1 MNNICPSCLHE
12 NAPGVNSCVVCGTA
26 LTSTPTTALTSTPT
40 TAPSSVSG
48 LHLPMGTLLKQG
60 CYKIEKVLGQG
71 GFGITYKAIY
81 CLNSA
86 LVAIK
91 ELWPE
96 SGYRHGQS
104 VVWPPSI
111 APKDRKE
118 QVEKFKLEAAYLQ
131 RCNSPNIAKVYDCF
145 EENSSIYMVME
156 FIDGVPLSSLIVNQ
170 NCLQENKVIEYAKQ
184 IANALV
190 AVHQNNLLHRDIK
203 PENIMIDS
211 SDRAVLIDFGTAR
224 EFIAGKTGDLT
235 QLLTPGY
242 APFEQYSK
250 NSKRYAA
257 SDIYALC
264 ASMYELLTGELP
276 SGAVERATA
285 FSGGGPDSLIPLRQI
300 NSLISPYLEK
310 VILMGMRFRVEER
323 IQTAEEL
330 INAFDGKLVS
340 SLHQKAKDYVKKGN
354 LNNAVS
360 TYETCLEREPDNG
373 EATIELALVLVYM
386 DEVRAVTVAERGI
399 KLKPQDGRS
408 YGVCGLVSCHYRQWN
423 NAVQQLEE
431 GVRLSPKEAWIH
443 ANLAWALGQQG
454 NWESADRIIQQ
465 GLQLDANSTFALG
478 LKAWISFHKKQWRFV
493 IQAGT
498 QAIFKSQQEESRM
511 AMALQAWVYPFTIA
525 ALDKVTTKK
534 GGDVKRRLRNFVTQ
548 VPNNAITLG
557 FQAWYEYRDRN
568 LNACRQS
575 LELACKC
582 GDIPDWVARDR
593 GLIDEHLNDFPSALE
608 WYKHRHQEIPQ
619 DAWICYRLGTV
630 LARLNQWQDA
640 KGYLDQAVKQDPNLA
655 PAYRNLGWVLSNL
668 LTVDGKIQSVQDLM
682 AAYRQALALYE
693 VQDMNE
699 AQQIRAMFQAID
711 ILL

>member
-12 NAPGVNSCVVCGTA
+12 NAPGVNSCIVCGTD
-26 LTSTPTTALTSTPT
+26 LTSTATTS
-40 TAPSSVSG
+40 PSSVSG

-60 CYKIEKVLGQG
+60 WYKIEKVLGQG

-81 CLNSA
+81 CLNST

-96 SGYRHGQS
+96 SGYRHGKS

-111 APKDRKE
+111 APIDQKE

-156 FIDGVPLSSLIVNQ
+156 FIDGVSLSSLMVNQ
-170 NCLQENKVIEYAKQ
+170 KCLHENKVIEYAKQ

-190 AVHQNNLLHRDIK
+190 VVHENNLLHRDIK

-285 FSGGGPDSLIPLRQI
+285 FSGGAPDPLLPPRQI
-300 NSLISPYLEK
+300 NSLISPHLEK

-340 SLHQKAKDYVKKGN
+340 PLHQKAKDYVSKGD

-373 EATIELALVLVYM
+373 EATVELALVLVYM
-386 DEVRAVTVAERGI
+386 DEDRAVTVAQKGMQ
-399 KLKPQDGRS
+399 LKPQDGRS
-408 YGVCGLVSCHYRQWN
+408 YGVCGLVSCHRRQWN
-423 NAVQQLEE
+423 HAVQQLEQ
-431 GVRLSPKEAWIH
+431 GIRLSPKEAWIH

-454 NWESADRIIQQ
+454 NWESAERTIQQ
-465 GLQLDANSTFALG
+465 GLQLDPNSTFALG
-478 LKAWISFHKKQWRFV
+478 LKAWISFHKNN
-493 IQAGT
+493 
-498 QAIFKSQQEESRM
+498 
-511 AMALQAWVYPFTIA
+511 
-525 ALDKVTTKK
+525 
-534 GGDVKRRLRNFVTQ
+534 GDL
-548 VPNNAITLG
+548 
-557 FQAWYEYRDRN
+557 
-568 LNACRQS
+568 
-575 LELACKC
+575 
-582 GDIPDWVARDR
+582 
-593 GLIDEHLNDFPSALE
+593 
-608 WYKHRHQEIPQ
+608 
-619 DAWICYRLGTV
+619 
-630 LARLNQWQDA
+630 
-640 KGYLDQAVKQDPNLA
+640 
-655 PAYRNLGWVLSNL
+655 
-668 LTVDGKIQSVQDLM
+668 
-682 AAYRQALALYE
+682 
-693 VQDMNE
+693 
-699 AQQIRAMFQAID
+699 
-711 ILL
+711 

>member
-26 LTSTPTTALTSTPT
+26 LNSTPT

-81 CLNSA
+81 CVNSA

-111 APKDRKE
+111 TPKDRKE

-156 FIDGVPLSSLIVNQ
+156 FIDGVPLSSLMVNQ

-285 FSGGGPDSLIPLRQI
+285 FSGGAPDPLTPLRQI

-386 DEVRAVTVAERGI
+386 DENLAVTVAKRGI
-399 KLKPQDGRS
+399 ELKPQDGRS

-534 GGDVKRRLRNFVTQ
+534 GSDVKRRLRNFVVQ
-548 VPNNAITLG
+548 VPNNAIALG

-582 GDIPDWVARDR
+582 GEIPDWVARDR

-630 LARLNQWQDA
+630 LARLNQWEDA
-640 KGYLDQAVKQDPNLA
+640 KGYLEQAVKQDPNLA

>member
-12 NAPGVNSCVVCGTA
+12 NAPGVNSCVVCG
-26 LTSTPTTALTSTPT
+26 TALTSTPT

-81 CLNSA
+81 CPNSA

-96 SGYRHGQS
+96 NGYRHGQS
-104 VVWPPSI
+104 VVWPPSTTLE
-111 APKDRKE
+111 DRKE

-156 FIDGVPLSSLIVNQ
+156 FIDGVPLSSLVVNQ

-190 AVHQNNLLHRDIK
+190 VVHQNNLLHRDIK
-203 PENIMIDS
+203 PENIMLDS

-285 FSGGGPDSLIPLRQI
+285 FSGGAPDPLTPPRQI
-300 NSLISPYLEK
+300 NSLISPHLEK
-310 VILMGMRFRVEER
+310 VILMGMHFRVEER

-340 SLHQKAKDYVKKGN
+340 PLHQKAKDYVSKGD
-354 LNNAVS
+354 LNNAIS

-373 EATIELALVLVYM
+373 EATVELALVLVYM
-386 DEVRAVTVAERGI
+386 DEERAVTVAQRGMQ
-399 KLKPQDGRS
+399 LKPQDGRS
-408 YGVCGLVSCHYRQWN
+408 HGVSGLVSCHRYQWN
-423 NAVQQLEE
+423 NAVQQLEQ
-431 GVRLSPKEAWIH
+431 GIRLSPKEAWIH
-443 ANLAWALGQQG
+443 ANLAWAFGQQG
-454 NWESADRIIQQ
+454 NWESAERTIQQ
-465 GLQLDANSTFALG
+465 GLQLDPNSTFALG

-498 QAIFKSQQEESRM
+498 QAIFKSQQEGSRM

-548 VPNNAITLG
+548 VPNNAIALG

-582 GDIPDWVARDR
+582 GEIPDWVARDR

-640 KGYLDQAVKQDPNLA
+640 KGYLEQAVKQDPNLA

>member
-12 NAPGVNSCVVCGTA
+12 NAPGVNSCVVCG
-26 LTSTPTTALTSTPT
+26 TALTSTPT

-81 CLNSA
+81 CPNSA

-96 SGYRHGQS
+96 NGYRHGQS

-111 APKDRKE
+111 APIDRKE

-156 FIDGVPLSSLIVNQ
+156 FIDGVPLSSLVVNQ

-190 AVHQNNLLHRDIK
+190 VVHQNNLLHRDIK
-203 PENIMIDS
+203 PENIMLDS

-285 FSGGGPDSLIPLRQI
+285 FSGGAPDPLTPPRQI
-300 NSLISPYLEK
+300 NSLISPHLEK
-310 VILMGMRFRVEER
+310 VILMGMHFRVEER

-340 SLHQKAKDYVKKGN
+340 PLHQKAKDYVSKGD
-354 LNNAVS
+354 LNNAIS

-373 EATIELALVLVYM
+373 EATVELALVLVYM
-386 DEVRAVTVAERGI
+386 DEERAVTVAQRSMQ
-399 KLKPQDGRS
+399 LKPQDGRS
-408 YGVCGLVSCHYRQWN
+408 YGVSGLVSCHRYQWN
-423 NAVQQLEE
+423 NAVQQLEQ
-431 GVRLSPKEAWIH
+431 GIRLSPKEAWIH
-443 ANLAWALGQQG
+443 ANLAWAFGQQG
-454 NWESADRIIQQ
+454 NWESAERTIQQ
-465 GLQLDANSTFALG
+465 GLQLDPNSTFALG

-498 QAIFKSQQEESRM
+498 QAIFKSQQEGSRM

-548 VPNNAITLG
+548 VPNNAIALG

-582 GDIPDWVARDR
+582 GEIPDWVARDR

-640 KGYLDQAVKQDPNLA
+640 KGYLEQAVKQDPNLA

>member
-12 NAPGVNSCVVCGTA
+12 NAPGVNSCVVCG
-26 LTSTPTTALTSTPT
+26 TALTSTPT

-81 CLNSA
+81 CPNSA

-91 ELWPE
+91 ELWPA
-96 SGYRHGQS
+96 SGYRNGKS
-104 VVWPPSI
+104 VVWPPST
-111 APKDRKE
+111 APIDRKE

-156 FIDGVPLSSLIVNQ
+156 FIDGVPLSSLVVNQ

-190 AVHQNNLLHRDIK
+190 VVHQNNLLHRDIK
-203 PENIMIDS
+203 PENIMLDS

-285 FSGGGPDSLIPLRQI
+285 FSGGAPDPLTPPRQI
-300 NSLISPYLEK
+300 NSLISPHLEK
-310 VILMGMRFRVEER
+310 VILMGMHFRVEER

-340 SLHQKAKDYVKKGN
+340 PLHQKAKDYVSKGD
-354 LNNAVS
+354 LNNAIS

-373 EATIELALVLVYM
+373 EATVELALVLVYI
-386 DEVRAVTVAERGI
+386 DEERAVTVAQRGMQ
-399 KLKPQDGRS
+399 LKPQDGRS
-408 YGVCGLVSCHYRQWN
+408 YGVSGLVSCHRCQWN
-423 NAVQQLEE
+423 NAVQQLEQ
-431 GVRLSPKEAWIH
+431 GIRLSPKEAWIH
-443 ANLAWALGQQG
+443 ANLAWAFGQQG
-454 NWESADRIIQQ
+454 NWESAERTIQQ
-465 GLQLDANSTFALG
+465 GLQLDPNSTFALG

-498 QAIFKSQQEESRM
+498 QAIFKSQQEGSRI

-548 VPNNAITLG
+548 VPNNSIALG

-582 GDIPDWVARDR
+582 GEIPDWVARDR

-640 KGYLDQAVKQDPNLA
+640 KGYLEQAVKQDPNLA

>member
-12 NAPGVNSCVVCGTA
+12 NAPGVNSCIVCGTD
-26 LTSTPTTALTSTPT
+26 LTSTATTS
-40 TAPSSVSG
+40 PSSVSG

-60 CYKIEKVLGQG
+60 WYKIEKVLGQG

-81 CLNSA
+81 CLNST

-96 SGYRHGQS
+96 SGYRHGKS

-111 APKDRKE
+111 APIDQKE

-156 FIDGVPLSSLIVNQ
+156 FIDGVSLSSLMVNQ
-170 NCLQENKVIEYAKQ
+170 KCLHENKVIEYAKQ

-190 AVHQNNLLHRDIK
+190 VVHENNLLHRDIK

-285 FSGGGPDSLIPLRQI
+285 FSGGAPDPLLPPRQI
-300 NSLISPYLEK
+300 NSLISPHLEK

-340 SLHQKAKDYVKKGN
+340 PLHQKAKDYVSKGD

-373 EATIELALVLVYM
+373 EATVELALVLVYM
-386 DEVRAVTVAERGI
+386 DEDRAVTVAQKGMQ
-399 KLKPQDGRS
+399 LKPQDGRS
-408 YGVCGLVSCHYRQWN
+408 YGVCGLVSCHRRQWN
-423 NAVQQLEE
+423 HAAQQLEQ
-431 GVRLSPKEAWIH
+431 GIRLSPKEAWIH

-454 NWESADRIIQQ
+454 NWESAERTIQQ
-465 GLQLDANSTFALG
+465 GLQLDPNSTFALG

-498 QAIFKSQQEESRM
+498 QAIFKSQQEGSRM
-511 AMALQAWVYPFTIA
+511 AMSLQAWVYPFTIA

-534 GGDVKRRLRNFVTQ
+534 GGDVKRRLRNFVVQ
-548 VPNNAITLG
+548 VPNNSIALG

-582 GDIPDWVARDR
+582 GEIPNWVARDR
-593 GLIDEHLNDFPSALE
+593 GLIDEHLNDLPSALE
-608 WYKHRHQEIPQ
+608 WYKHRHQEIPE

-640 KGYLDQAVKQDPNLA
+640 KGYLEQAVKQDPNLA

-699 AQQIRAMFQAID
+699 AQQIIAMFQAID

>member
-12 NAPGVNSCVVCGTA
+12 NAPGVNSCVVCG
-26 LTSTPTTALTSTPT
+26 TALTSTPT

-81 CLNSA
+81 CPNSA

-96 SGYRHGQS
+96 NGYRHGQS

-111 APKDRKE
+111 APIDRKE

-156 FIDGVPLSSLIVNQ
+156 FIDGVPLSSLVVNQ

-190 AVHQNNLLHRDIK
+190 VVHQNNLLHRDIK
-203 PENIMIDS
+203 PENIMLDS

-285 FSGGGPDSLIPLRQI
+285 FSGGAPDPLTPPRQI
-300 NSLISPYLEK
+300 NSLISPHLEK
-310 VILMGMRFRVEER
+310 VILMGMHFRVEER

-340 SLHQKAKDYVKKGN
+340 PLHQKAKDYVSKGD
-354 LNNAVS
+354 LNNAIS

-373 EATIELALVLVYM
+373 EATVELALVLVYI
-386 DEVRAVTVAERGI
+386 DEERAVTVAQRGMQ
-399 KLKPQDGRS
+399 LNPQDGRS
-408 YGVCGLVSCHYRQWN
+408 YGVSGLVSCHRCQWN
-423 NAVQQLEE
+423 NAVQQLEQ
-431 GVRLSPKEAWIH
+431 GIRLSPKEAWIH
-443 ANLAWALGQQG
+443 ANLAWAFGQQG
-454 NWESADRIIQQ
+454 NWESAERTIQQ
-465 GLQLDANSTFALG
+465 GLQLDPNSTFALG

-498 QAIFKSQQEESRM
+498 QAIFKSQQEGSR
-511 AMALQAWVYPFTIA
+511 
-525 ALDKVTTKK
+525 
-534 GGDVKRRLRNFVTQ
+534 
-548 VPNNAITLG
+548 
-557 FQAWYEYRDRN
+557 
-568 LNACRQS
+568 
-575 LELACKC
+575 
-582 GDIPDWVARDR
+582 
-593 GLIDEHLNDFPSALE
+593 
-608 WYKHRHQEIPQ
+608 
-619 DAWICYRLGTV
+619 
-630 LARLNQWQDA
+630 
-640 KGYLDQAVKQDPNLA
+640 
-655 PAYRNLGWVLSNL
+655 
-668 LTVDGKIQSVQDLM
+668 
-682 AAYRQALALYE
+682 
-693 VQDMNE
+693 
-699 AQQIRAMFQAID
+699 
-711 ILL
+711 

>member
-12 NAPGVNSCVVCGTA
+12 NTPDVNSCIVCGTA
-26 LTSTPTTALTSTPT
+26 LTPTQATSS
-40 TAPSSVSG
+40 SSVSG
-48 LHLPMGTLLKQG
+48 LHLPTGTLLKQG
-60 CYKIEKVLGQG
+60 YYKIEQVLGQG

-81 CLNSA
+81 CPNSA

-96 SGYRHGQS
+96 SGYRQGKS

-111 APKDRKE
+111 APIERKE
-118 QVEKFKLEAAYLQ
+118 QIENFKLEAAYLQ

-156 FIDGVPLSSLIVNQ
+156 FIDGVPLSNFVANQ
-170 NCLQENKVIEYAKQ
+170 NRLQESKVIEYVKQ

-190 AVHQNNLLHRDIK
+190 VVHQNKLLHRDIK

-250 NSKRYAA
+250 SSKRYAA

-276 SGAVERATA
+276 SGAPERAKVLL
-285 FSGGGPDSLIPLRQI
+285 GGVPDSLIPPRQI
-300 NSLISPYLEK
+300 NSLISPHIERA
-310 VILMGMRFRVEER
+310 VLMGMRFRVEER
-323 IQTAEEL
+323 IQTADEL
-330 INAFDGKLVS
+330 INALDGKLVS
-340 SLHQKAKDYVKKGN
+340 PLHQKAKDYVNKGD
-354 LNNAVS
+354 LINAVS
-360 TYETCLEREPDNG
+360 TYETFLEQEPDNG
-373 EATIELALVLVYM
+373 EATVELALVLVYI
-386 DEVRAVTVAERGI
+386 DGERAATVAQKAMR
-399 KLKPQDGRS
+399 LKPQDGRS
-408 YGVCGLVSCHYRQWN
+408 YGVCGLVSCHRNQWN
-423 NAVQQLEE
+423 NAVQQLQQ
-431 GVRLSPKEAWIH
+431 GIRLSPKEAWMH

-454 NWESADRIIQQ
+454 NWESADGTIQQ
-465 GLQLDANSTFALG
+465 ALRLDANSTFALG
-478 LKAWISFHKKQWRFV
+478 LQAWISFHRKQWKFV
-493 IQAGT
+493 VQAGT
-498 QAIFKSQQEESRM
+498 QAIFKSQNEHSQM
-511 AMALQAWVYPFTIA
+511 AIALRAWVYPFIIA
-525 ALDKVTTKK
+525 ALEKVTRKK
-534 GGDVKRRLRNFVTQ
+534 GSDVERRIRSFVTQ
-548 VPNNAITLG
+548 VPNNAIALG
-557 FQAWYEYRDRN
+557 LQGWYEFRGRN
-568 LNACRQS
+568 LTACGQS
-575 LELACKC
+575 LDLACQC
-582 GDIPDWVARDR
+582 EDIPDWVARDR
-593 GLIDEHLNDFPSALE
+593 GLIDEHLNDLTSAVQ
-608 WYKHRHQEIPQ
+608 WYQYRHQQIPE

-640 KGYLDQAVKQDPNLA
+640 KRYLEQAVKQDQNLA

-668 LTVDGKIQSVQDLM
+668 RVGGKIESVQDLM

-693 VQDMNE
+693 VQNQNE

>member
-1 MNNICPSCLHE
+1 
-12 NAPGVNSCVVCGTA
+12 
-26 LTSTPTTALTSTPT
+26 
-40 TAPSSVSG
+40 
-48 LHLPMGTLLKQG
+48 
-60 CYKIEKVLGQG
+60 
-71 GFGITYKAIY
+71 
-81 CLNSA
+81 
-86 LVAIK
+86 
-91 ELWPE
+91 
-96 SGYRHGQS
+96 
-104 VVWPPSI
+104 
-111 APKDRKE
+111 
-118 QVEKFKLEAAYLQ
+118 
-131 RCNSPNIAKVYDCF
+131 
-145 EENSSIYMVME
+145 MVME
-156 FIDGVPLSSLIVNQ
+156 FIDGVPLSSLVVNQ

-190 AVHQNNLLHRDIK
+190 VVHQNNLLHRDIK
-203 PENIMIDS
+203 PENIMLDS

-285 FSGGGPDSLIPLRQI
+285 FSGGAPDPLTPPRQI
-300 NSLISPYLEK
+300 NSLISPHLEK
-310 VILMGMRFRVEER
+310 VILMGMHFRVEER

-340 SLHQKAKDYVKKGN
+340 PLHQKAKDYVSKGD
-354 LNNAVS
+354 LNNAIS

-373 EATIELALVLVYM
+373 EATVELALVLVYM
-386 DEVRAVTVAERGI
+386 DEERAVTVAQRGMQ
-399 KLKPQDGRS
+399 LKPQDGRS
-408 YGVCGLVSCHYRQWN
+408 YGVSGLVSCHRYQWN

-431 GVRLSPKEAWIH
+431 GIRLSPKEAWIH
-443 ANLAWALGQQG
+443 ANLAWAFGQQG
-454 NWESADRIIQQ
+454 NWESAERTIQQ
-465 GLQLDANSTFALG
+465 GLQLDPNSTFALG

-498 QAIFKSQQEESRM
+498 QAIFKSQQEGSRI

-548 VPNNAITLG
+548 VPNNAIALG

-582 GDIPDWVARDR
+582 GEIPDWVARDR

-630 LARLNQWQDA
+630 LARLNQWEDA
-640 KGYLDQAVKQDPNLA
+640 KGYLEQAVKQDPNLA

>member
-26 LTSTPTTALTSTPT
+26 LTSTPTTA
-40 TAPSSVSG
+40 PSSVSG
-48 LHLPMGTLLKQG
+48 LHLSMGTLLKQG

-81 CLNSA
+81 CVNSA

-96 SGYRHGQS
+96 NGYRHGQS

-145 EENSSIYMVME
+145 EENSSIYMAME
-156 FIDGVPLSSLIVNQ
+156 FIDGVPLSSLMVNQ

-285 FSGGGPDSLIPLRQI
+285 FSGGAPDPLTPPRQI
-300 NSLISPYLEK
+300 NSLISPHLEK

-330 INAFDGKLVS
+330 INAFEGKLVS
-340 SLHQKAKDYVKKGN
+340 PLHQKAKDYAKKGD

-373 EATIELALVLVYM
+373 EATVELALVLVYM
-386 DEVRAVTVAERGI
+386 DEERAVTVAQRGMQ
-399 KLKPQDGRS
+399 LKPQDGRS
-408 YGVCGLVSCHYRQWN
+408 HGVCGLVSCHRRQWN
-423 NAVQQLEE
+423 NAVQQLEQ
-431 GVRLSPKEAWIH
+431 GIRLSPKEAWIH

-454 NWESADRIIQQ
+454 NWESAERTIQQ
-465 GLQLDANSTFALG
+465 GLQLDPNSTFALG

-498 QAIFKSQQEESRM
+498 QAIFKSQQEGSRM
-511 AMALQAWVYPFTIA
+511 AMSLQAWVYPFTIA

-548 VPNNAITLG
+548 VPNNAIALG

-582 GDIPDWVARDR
+582 GEIPDWVARDR

-640 KGYLDQAVKQDPNLA
+640 KGYLEQAVKQDPNLA

>member
-12 NAPGVNSCVVCGTA
+12 NAPGVNSCIVCGTD
-26 LTSTPTTALTSTPT
+26 LTSTATTS
-40 TAPSSVSG
+40 PSSVSG

-60 CYKIEKVLGQG
+60 WYKIEKVLGQG

-81 CLNSA
+81 CLNST

-96 SGYRHGQS
+96 SGYRHGKS

-111 APKDRKE
+111 APIDQKE

-156 FIDGVPLSSLIVNQ
+156 FIDGVSLSSLMVNQ
-170 NCLQENKVIEYAKQ
+170 KCLHENKVIEYAKQ

-190 AVHQNNLLHRDIK
+190 VVHENNLLHRDIK

-285 FSGGGPDSLIPLRQI
+285 FSGGAPDPLLPPRQI
-300 NSLISPYLEK
+300 NSLISPHLEK

-340 SLHQKAKDYVKKGN
+340 PLHQKAKDYVSKGD

-373 EATIELALVLVYM
+373 EATVELALVLVYM
-386 DEVRAVTVAERGI
+386 DEDRAVTVAQKGMQ
-399 KLKPQDGRS
+399 LKPQDGRS
-408 YGVCGLVSCHYRQWN
+408 YGVCGLVSCHRRQWN
-423 NAVQQLEE
+423 HAAQQLEQ
-431 GVRLSPKEAWIH
+431 GIRLSPKEAWIH

-454 NWESADRIIQQ
+454 NWESAERTIQQ
-465 GLQLDANSTFALG
+465 GLQLDPNSTFALG

-498 QAIFKSQQEESRM
+498 QAIFKSQQEGSRI

-534 GGDVKRRLRNFVTQ
+534 GGDVKRRLRNFVVQ
-548 VPNNAITLG
+548 VPNNSIALG

-582 GDIPDWVARDR
+582 GDIPNWVARDR
-593 GLIDEHLNDFPSALE
+593 GLIDEHLNDLPSALE
-608 WYKHRHQEIPQ
+608 WYKHHHQEIPQ

-640 KGYLDQAVKQDPNLA
+640 KGYLEQAVKQDPNLA